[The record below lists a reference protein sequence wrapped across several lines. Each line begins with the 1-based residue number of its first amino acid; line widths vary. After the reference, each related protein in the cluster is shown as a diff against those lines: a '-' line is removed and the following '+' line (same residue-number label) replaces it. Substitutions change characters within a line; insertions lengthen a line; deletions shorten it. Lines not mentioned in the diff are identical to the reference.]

1 MFEYEKPNETELAE
15 EAAAAGR
22 GELTSFADLLD
33 CAHNVFA
40 EFTPAW
46 TTEEVCSPLI
56 RLQV

>member
-15 EAAAAGR
+15 EAAAAGY
-22 GELTSFADLLD
+22 GESTSFADLID
-33 CAHNVFA
+33 CGNIVFA

-46 TTEEVCSPLI
+46 TTEEVCTALI